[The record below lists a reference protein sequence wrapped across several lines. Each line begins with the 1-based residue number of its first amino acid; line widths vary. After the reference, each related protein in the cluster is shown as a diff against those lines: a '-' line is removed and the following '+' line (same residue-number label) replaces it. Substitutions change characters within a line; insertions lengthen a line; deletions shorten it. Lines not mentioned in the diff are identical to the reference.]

1 MTKYRFLIEIVL
13 ENNLLN
19 FNQPLDVI
27 IQGGE
32 LIFDDNQNVTFK
44 AECIVI
50 SDSGKLQVGTEEK
63 PFQH

>member
-1 MTKYRFLIEIVL
+1 
-13 ENNLLN
+13 
-19 FNQPLDVI
+19 VI

-32 LIFDDNQNVTFK
+32 LIFDDNQNVTYK

-50 SDSGKLQVGTEEK
+50 SYSGKLQVGTEEK